1 MGWRGFRLPDIPA
14 MVTPNKYLEK
24 IAIDLGSIAEASMHH
39 AAAGGALHVA
49 QNAATHLALTR
60 SSKYRQAFQDYFHA
74 GLQGLGHP
82 STGARP
88 APRSAFTSENIPSE
102 MHGEAQHL
110 SGSHHDRASEYV
122 TPKGSMRDR
131 LFGAANPELK
141 ILLEEAHAAGKH
153 AREEILKRHNG
164 ATQNRFGTTD
174 AFENKLNE
182 GATLKR
188 HAGSEHTIA
197 ARDSLNTH
205 SPEVRTSM
213 NRDMDVFS
221 VSDSSRGKYNAAH
234 DAVDRW
240 GNAGLKKTQQVQDA
254 VGRRGM
260 VIYSRALRG
269 DFTHLHDMAKRNPHL
284 QPHIHQALLDME
296 RETRYPVTAILRDKG
311 IASRVEEAYKKNPVT
326 GRLISSLSN
335 KPRDMSHA
343 ANNLSERSSA
353 MMQGAAITGAMDP
366 VAGALNASKLILSDK
381 NLAANNPVVD
391 KVGRRLTDMFV
402 TKPLNTAV
410 HEGFVEEKRH
420 GPMYRLYNKFVM
432 NNALGHVEDAA
443 NAMSHAAGKNM
454 GPIRRNLSVPDD
466 IQ

>member
-1 MGWRGFRLPDIPA
+1 
-14 MVTPNKYLEK
+14 
-24 IAIDLGSIAEASMHH
+24 MHH

-110 SGSHHDRASEYV
+110 SGSHQDRASEYV
-122 TPKGSMRDR
+122 TPKGSIRDR

-153 AREEILKRHNG
+153 AREEILKRHRA
-164 ATQNRFGTTD
+164 ATGNRFG
-174 AFENKLNE
+174 
-182 GATLKR
+182 
-188 HAGSEHTIA
+188 I
-197 ARDSLNTH
+197 
-205 SPEVRTSM
+205 
-213 NRDMDVFS
+213 
-221 VSDSSRGKYNAAH
+221 SDAAH
-234 DAVDRW
+234 DAVDKW
-240 GNAGLKKTQQVQDA
+240 GNAGLNKTQQVQDA

-269 DFTHLHDMAKRNPHL
+269 DFVHLHEMAKRNPHM